1 LIGDGRQTVEEI
13 AIKIGK
19 NRKTIKNNYENME
32 KLGIIT
38 GATTHINY
46 KLFGNKAVAHI
57 LIIVD
62 PQQADQLIEYLIKK
76 PEVYKAYCRGIK
88 GNIDVIAILTK
99 LEQLNTIKDLIKRNA
114 TVLEMKTVIWTDVKE
129 MNQNLAITDSIR
141 KSLLEAANNAS
152 ETEIQKKAPYFVID
166 QIDQKIA
173 DKLAEDGRISMEA
186 LGREIGISTNLA
198 RKKYEKMKDN
208 GILKITI
215 QINLKKIG
223 YNVMCIFFTIIS
235 GEKSLS
241 IIQQISKIPDKYIQW
256 FRISTNYFSFKNKS
270 QRSKEY
276 EKSIWN
282 FGVLANNSR
291 SGLLRDNTYR
301 RSKDLIVPTNKLQL

>member
-1 LIGDGRQTVEEI
+1 
-13 AIKIGK
+13 
-19 NRKTIKNNYENME
+19 ME
-32 KLGIIT
+32 KLEIIT

-62 PQQADQLIEYLIKK
+62 PQQADQLTEYLKKK
-76 PEVYKAYCRGIK
+76 PEVYSAYCRGIK

-99 LEQLNTIKDLIKRNA
+99 LDKLNEIKDLIKRNA

-141 KSLLEAANNAS
+141 KSSLKATNNVS
-152 ETEIQKKAPYFVID
+152 NTEIREKSPHFVID
-166 QIDQKIA
+166 KIDQKIA

-186 LGREIGISTNLA
+186 LGREVGISADLA
-198 RKKYEKMKDN
+198 RKKYEKMKDT

-223 YNVMCIFFTIIS
+223 YNAMCIFFTIIS
-235 GEKSLS
+235 GENSLS
-241 IIQQISKIPDKYIQW
+241 IIQQISKIPDIISIMKTTGDYDLQIYSMVQNIDQLLFIQEQISKIQGIRKIDLELW
-256 FRISTNYFSFKNKS
+256 RLSEQLTKWPSPRQYISTF
-270 QRSKEY
+270 
-276 EKSIWN
+276 
-282 FGVLANNSR
+282 
-291 SGLLRDNTYR
+291 
-301 RSKDLIVPTNKLQL
+301 

>member
-1 LIGDGRQTVEEI
+1 
-13 AIKIGK
+13 
-19 NRKTIKNNYENME
+19 ME

-46 KLFGNKAVAHI
+46 KLFGNKAIAHI

-62 PQQADQLIEYLIKK
+62 PQQADQLTEYLRKK
-76 PEVYKAYCRGIK
+76 PEVYSAYCRGIR
-88 GNIDVIAILTK
+88 GNIDVIIILTK
-99 LEQLNTIKDLIKRNA
+99 LEQLNEIKDLIKRNA

-141 KSLLEAANNAS
+141 KSSGEATNNVS
-152 ETEIQKKAPYFVID
+152 NTEIRKNSPHVVID
-166 QIDQKIA
+166 EIDQKIA
-173 DKLAEDGRISMEA
+173 DKLAEDGRISMET
-186 LGREIGISTNLA
+186 LGREVGISANLA

-235 GEKSLS
+235 GENSLS
-241 IIQQISKIPDKYIQW
+241 IIQQISKIPDIISIMKTTGDYDLQIYSMVQNIDQLLLIQEQISKIQGIW
-256 FRISTNYFSFKNKS
+256 KIDLELLRLNEQLTKWPSPRQYISTF
-270 QRSKEY
+270 
-276 EKSIWN
+276 
-282 FGVLANNSR
+282 
-291 SGLLRDNTYR
+291 
-301 RSKDLIVPTNKLQL
+301 

>member
-1 LIGDGRQTVEEI
+1 LIVDGRLTAEEI
-13 AIKIGK
+13 AKKIGK
-19 NRKTIKNNYENME
+19 PKKTIENNYEKME

-38 GATTHINY
+38 GATIHINY

-62 PQQADQLIEYLIKK
+62 SKQADQLTEYLNKK
-76 PEVYKAYCRGIK
+76 PEVYTAYCRGIK
-88 GNIDVIAILTK
+88 GNIDVIAILAK
-99 LEQLNTIKDLIKRNA
+99 LDKLNEIKDLIKRNA

-141 KSLLEAANNAS
+141 KSSLKATNNVS
-152 ETEIQKKAPYFVID
+152 NTEIRKKAPHFVID
-166 QIDQKIA
+166 EIDRKIA

-186 LGREIGISTNLA
+186 LGREAGISADLA

-208 GILKITI
+208 GFLKITI

-223 YNVMCIFFTIIS
+223 YNARCIFFTNIS
-235 GEKSLS
+235 GENSLS
-241 IIQQISKIPDKYIQW
+241 IIQQI
-256 FRISTNYFSFKNKS
+256 SFKNKS

-276 EKSIWN
+276 KKSIWN
-282 FGVLANNSR
+282 FVLLANKSQ
-291 SGLLRDNTYR
+291 SGLRHDNTYR
-301 RSKDLIVPTNKLQL
+301 RFKDLIVPTNSKLQSRLEVRKSKEKLVPK